1 MKQSNKKTLICVLL
15 CALFCAVTA
24 FAFAGCKK
32 TEAAKKYAVI
42 FMDGETQ
49 ISEQTV
55 EANKEAK
62 TRRSDE
68 RVDGRRSLYFR
79 RLVFDRR
86 RRNGNGLY
94 D

>member
-1 MKQSNKKTLICVLL
+1 ML

-32 TEAAKKYAVI
+32 TEATKKYAVI

-55 EANKEAK
+55 EANK
-62 TRRSDE
+62 
-68 RVDGRRSLYFR
+68 
-79 RLVFDRR
+79 
-86 RRNGNGLY
+86 
-94 D
+94 